1 MKPIRVFEYEKLWV
15 GEKGFSDAHFRA
27 LVKFNEK
34 HNSKYF
40 TVGHNGIRF
49 LQYVGVIQT
58 GNLVIE
64 VLPKAD
70 REDNTDLNRQKWH
83 NVLIDL
89 LKQCKLLQYESL
101 NNASLS
107 LRSNTILDLYIEIFL
122 NEVEQLL
129 HKGLIKKYR
138 STEGN
143 LNFWKGNLQFS
154 RQLSRN
160 LTHQEKFFT
169 KHQIYDVNH
178 SFNQVLAEAL
188 QILCKV
194 TSSGFL
200 KSKVGSIQLNFPDV
214 DRIKVTQETFDKLV
228 INRKSEP
235 YRYALELARLIILNY
250 TPDIKA
256 GDHDVLAILFDMN
269 ELFEEYVYRQL
280 KKIQDQQGITVSR
293 QQSQTFWDSKT
304 IRPDIVINNGVK
316 NYVID
321 TKWKVLKDS
330 VPSDEDLKQIYTY
343 NLHFG
348 SKHSL
353 LVYPFVNDIK
363 NRKGKYYLKHLFS
376 SGTAEFHYCQLA
388 FVDIFDNT
396 FDDRRPLKRNLG
408 SEIFNMLVE
417 DGE

>member
-1 MKPIRVFEYEKLWV
+1 MKPIRVFEYEKLWI
-15 GEKGFSDAHFRA
+15 GDKGFKEPHFNA

-40 TVGHNGIRF
+40 TIGHNGIRF
-49 LQYVGVIQT
+49 LQYVGVIQV

-70 REDNTDLNRQKWH
+70 REESSDENKQKWH
-83 NVLIDL
+83 DVLLDL
-89 LKQCKLLQYESL
+89 LKQCKLLKYETL

-107 LRSNTILDLYIEIFL
+107 LRSNNILDLYIEIFL

-138 STEGN
+138 INEGN
-143 LNFWKGNLQFS
+143 LNAWKGSLQFS
-154 RQLSRN
+154 KQISKN
-160 LTHQEKFFT
+160 LTHQERFYT
-169 KHQIYDVNH
+169 KHQVYNVNH
-178 SFNQVLAEAL
+178 SLNQLLYEAL
-188 QILCKV
+188 LILPKV
-194 TSSGFL
+194 TANSYL
-200 KSKVGSIQLNFPDV
+200 KSRVGSLILNFPEIS
-214 DRIKVTQETFDKLV
+214 RIKVTESSFKNII

-235 YRYALELARLIILNY
+235 YKYALELARLIILNY
-250 TPDIKA
+250 TPDLKS
-256 GDHDVLAILFDMN
+256 GGNDVLAILFDMN

-280 KKIQDQQGITVSR
+280 KKIQEEKGVTVSR

-304 IRPDIVINNGVK
+304 IRPDIVINNGSK

-330 VPSDEDLKQIYTY
+330 VPSDEDLRQIYAY

-348 SKHSL
+348 SRHSL

-363 NRKGKYYLKHLFS
+363 NRKGKYYLKHFFNAAAADS
-376 SGTAEFHYCQLA
+376 HYCQLA
-388 FVDIFDNT
+388 FIDIFDAT
-396 FDDRRPLKRNLG
+396 SDSKRPLKRSLG
-408 SEIFNMLVE
+408 SEIFNLLE
-417 DGE
+417 QNG